1 VQIKLADVRDLRFQG
16 GFDVD
21 VSKAEPAPSNLYDKA
36 TQIGKTFTYKI
47 KGQAAAGTLWGT
59 DTYTLDS
66 ALAAAVVHA
75 GVVKDGQMGIV
86 RIKIV
91 ASPAA
96 FVGSTRNGVT
106 SHPYGDYPAA
116 YKILKR

>member
-1 VQIKLADVRDLRFQG
+1 KLADVRDLRFREG
-16 GFDVD
+16 VDVD
-21 VSKAEPAPSNLYDKA
+21 LSKAEPAPAHLYDKGD
-36 TQIGKTFTYKI
+36 QIGKTFTYKI
-47 KGQAAAGTLWGT
+47 TGNAGAGTLWGT

-75 GVVKDGQMGIV
+75 GVVKDGKTGVV

-91 ASPAA
+91 ASPAS
-96 FVGSTRNGVT
+96 FTGSTRNGVS
-106 SHPYGDYPAA
+106 SHSYGEYPAA